1 MFLAKTKSANLN
13 WSKGIEDGL
22 VLKSSSIGQN
32 AIKLA
37 VKVANSAIVE
47 RSHLCLQA

>member
-1 MFLAKTKSANLN
+1 MSLAKTESANLD

-32 AIKLA
+32 AVKL
-37 VKVANSAIVE
+37 VVEVANSAIVE
-47 RSHLCLQA
+47 QR